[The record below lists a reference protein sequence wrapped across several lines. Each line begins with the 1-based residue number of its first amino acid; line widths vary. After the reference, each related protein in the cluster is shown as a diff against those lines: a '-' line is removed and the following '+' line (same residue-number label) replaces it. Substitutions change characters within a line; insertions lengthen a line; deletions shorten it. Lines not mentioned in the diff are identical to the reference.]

1 MKEVF
6 ELLNLHLKPHGRII
20 GDMPKTFVID
30 TNVLLHNPNA
40 LFAFQENNV
49 VIPLAVIEEIDN
61 QKKRQ
66 DEIGRN
72 ARITS
77 RSLDE
82 LRSRGKLSQGVP
94 LQKGGTLR
102 VELNHNGK
110 TPCPEG
116 LDPQKYDNRILFLTH
131 NLSKELP
138 NPVILV
144 TKDLNLRI
152 KADVLGL
159 ATEDFFQDKIDYE
172 GLFPGY
178 REQLVSQEDLN
189 AFYQNGGLPWDHEP
203 EPFPNEFVILK
214 ASEATSQSALCRYW
228 DKEMRPLIHENS
240 INWGIRPLNKEQR
253 FAIELLVDNRV
264 PVVTLLGSAGTG
276 KTLLSLAVGL
286 EKVIENGQY
295 NRFLIMRPVIP
306 TGNDLGYLP
315 GSKDEKLRPWMQP
328 IYDNLDFLFRKC
340 SDRNQLVDEFIRK
353 GLIEMDTMTYIRGR
367 SIPGQFIL
375 CDEAQNLSPDMIKT
389 LITRVGKD
397 TKIVFTGDPEQ
408 IDHPY
413 LDAAGNGLTYLVEKL
428 KGEKISGHVTMTKG
442 ERSLVAE
449 ISARLL

>member
-1 MKEVF
+1 
-6 ELLNLHLKPHGRII
+6 
-20 GDMPKTFVID
+20 MPKTFVID
-30 TNVLLHNPNA
+30 TNVFLHNPKA
-40 LFAFQENNV
+40 IFAFQENNI

-77 RSLDE
+77 RYLDK
-82 LRSRGKLSQGVP
+82 LRSGGKLSEGVP
-94 LQKGGTLR
+94 LENGGTLR
-102 VELNHNGK
+102 VEVNHEGN

-116 LDPQKYDNRILFLTH
+116 LDPQKYDNRILLLTH
-131 NLSKELP
+131 NLNREISV
-138 NPVILV
+138 PVILV

-159 ATEDFFQDKIDYE
+159 STEDFFQDKIDYE

-178 REQLVSQEDLN
+178 RQHFVSPEELN
-189 AFYQNGGLPWDHEP
+189 EFYQNGGLFWQREP
-203 EPFPNEFVILK
+203 EPFPNEFAILK
-214 ASEATSQSALCRYW
+214 TSETGSQSALCRYVHN
-228 DKEMRPLIHENS
+228 KMRPLVHENAMS
-240 INWGIRPLNKEQR
+240 WGIKALNKEQR
-253 FAIELLVDNRV
+253 FAFELLLDDTV

-286 EKVIENGQY
+286 EKVIENGDY

-328 IYDNLDFLFRKC
+328 IYDNLDLLFRKC
-340 SDRNQLVDEFIRK
+340 SDGNHLVDEFMNK
-353 GLIEMDTMTYIRGR
+353 GLIEMETMTYIRGR

-389 LITRVGKD
+389 LITRVGKE

-428 KGEKISGHVTMTKG
+428 KGESITGHVTMTKG
-442 ERSLVAE
+442 ERSQVAE
-449 ISARLL
+449 ISAKLL